1 MLHFVESFR
10 FFTELSLDEALA
22 TALAF
27 DLAVDFVPS
36 DVALTLPVAFA
47 VALPDLDVTLT
58 FFVTFSTVGAAAMR
72 SVGSDA
78 NLHFV
83 SGKSNDVLRS
93 RFSSKTP
100 SLYS

>member
-1 MLHFVESFR
+1 MDVV
-10 FFTELSLDEALA
+10 LA
-22 TALAF
+22 TALVF
-27 DLAVDFVPS
+27 DFAVDFVPS

-47 VALPDLDVTLT
+47 VDLPDLDVALT
-58 FFVTFSTVGAAAMR
+58 FFVTVSTEAPAMR

-83 SGKSNDVLRS
+83 SGSSNDVLRS
-93 RFSSKTP
+93 RCSSKMP